1 MIIERFSKTVIA
13 SGIFRFYVAI
23 GFFGTSLFFIFNIHL
38 FTPMEMVLG
47 IIFATVF
54 LKTLSNIMLSLLI
67 LLFNLDNKKAE
78 LDFKYHTQKID
89 ELLSELT
96 TTDVN
101 NKNSTTTAS

>member
-23 GFFGTSLFFIFNIHL
+23 GFFGTSLFFLFNSHL

-47 IIFATVF
+47 IIFATIL
-54 LKTLSNIMLSLLI
+54 LKTLSNVMLSLLI

-78 LDFKYHTQKID
+78 MDFKYHTQKID

-96 TTDVN
+96 TNDSN
-101 NKNSTTTAS
+101 NKNSSAAS

>member
-23 GFFGTSLFFIFNIHL
+23 GFFGTSLFFLFNAHL

-47 IIFATVF
+47 IIFVTIF
-54 LKTLSNIMLSLLI
+54 LKTMSNIMLSLLI
-67 LLFNLDNKKAE
+67 LLFSLDNKRAE

-89 ELLSELT
+89 ELISELT
-96 TTDVN
+96 ISDSN
-101 NKNSTTTAS
+101 NKNGNTAS

>member
-13 SGIFRFYVAI
+13 SGIFRFYVAV

-47 IIFATVF
+47 IIFATIF
-54 LKTLSNIMLSLLI
+54 LKTLSNVMLSLLI

-78 LDFKYHTQKID
+78 LEFKYNTQKID

-96 TTDVN
+96 TSESN
-101 NKNSTTTAS
+101 NKNSSTAS

>member
-13 SGIFRFYVAI
+13 SGIFRFYVAA
-23 GFFGTSLFFIFNIHL
+23 GFFGTSLFFIFNVSL
-38 FTPMEMVLG
+38 FTPMEIVLG
-47 IIFATVF
+47 IILSTIF
-54 LKTLSNIMLSLLI
+54 LKTMSNIMLSLLI

-96 TTDVN
+96 TSDVN
-101 NKNSTTTAS
+101 KKATN

>member
-13 SGIFRFYVAI
+13 SGILRFYVAT
-23 GFFGTSLFFIFNIHL
+23 GFFGISLFFLFNVSL
-38 FTPMEMVLG
+38 FTPMEIVLG
-47 IIFATVF
+47 IIFATIF
-54 LKTLSNIMLSLLI
+54 FKTLSNVMLSLLI

-96 TTDVN
+96 TTDSN
-101 NKNSTTTAS
+101 SKNTSTTS

>member
-13 SGIFRFYVAI
+13 SGIFRIYVAI
-23 GFFGTSLFFIFNIHL
+23 GFFGTSLFFIFNVHL

-47 IIFATVF
+47 VIFTTIF
-54 LKTLSNIMLSLLI
+54 LKTMSNVMLSLLI

-89 ELLSELT
+89 ELMSELT
-96 TTDVN
+96 TSESN
-101 NKNSTTTAS
+101 NKNGNTAS

>member
-13 SGIFRFYVAI
+13 SGIFRFYVAT
-23 GFFGTSLFFIFNIHL
+23 GFFGISLFFLFNHNL
-38 FTPMEMVLG
+38 FTPMEIVLG

-54 LKTLSNIMLSLLI
+54 LKTLSNVMLSLLI

-96 TTDVN
+96 TSNSN
-101 NKNSTTTAS
+101 NKNSNTAS

>member
-23 GFFGTSLFFIFNIHL
+23 GFFGTSLFFLFNVHL

-47 IIFATVF
+47 IIFVTIF
-54 LKTLSNIMLSLLI
+54 LKTMSNVMLSLLI
-67 LLFNLDNKKAE
+67 LLFSLDNKKAE

-89 ELLSELT
+89 ELISELT
-96 TTDVN
+96 TSDSN
-101 NKNSTTTAS
+101 NKNGNTAS